1 MAKTNISLIKSI
13 AKLNHILTL
22 DRKDITVIYMFAILA
37 GLVQLSLPL
46 GIQSIIS
53 FVMAGRISTS
63 IIVLIAM
70 VVFGVF
76 INGLLQIR
84 QLQVLEKVKQKLFL
98 RYSLEFG
105 DRLPKLNIEK
115 LDKEYLPEMVNRYF
129 ETISLQKGLDKLLI
143 DLPAATIQ
151 VLLGLILLAFYHPVF
166 IAFGLLLLSIVL
178 VIIRVTSPKGL
189 KTAMLACSYKYGV
202 AGWLQELARTVKS
215 FKYTKGTSLHIQK
228 TDELVSKY
236 LDARTIHFKILLTQ
250 FWSLVSFKVIITA
263 AMLIVGAYLLVNQQ
277 INIGQFIAADIVIIA
292 IIGSIEKLIT
302 NLDSIY
308 EALVS
313 VEKLSM
319 ITEAEK
325 EQSGNLTLPL
335 KNEGVAIEFS
345 NVSFAYSNEIPVL
358 NNINFFIAQGQ
369 ILQLKGVS
377 GAGKSTVLR
386 LLTGAFTGYNGN
398 ILIDGI
404 PLGNYD
410 VQSLR
415 HLTGILLSNQD
426 IFHGTIL
433 QNITMGNDAINIEQ
447 VTRMAKLVGLNTFIE
462 SSKGGY
468 DSILLPVGNKLS
480 NNVRKNILLIRALLG
495 EQRLLLLEDP
505 FDHLEQPF
513 RNNVIKYIKEK
524 KTATVLIASE
534 DEQLSSYCDKVSIL
548 NQNGA
553 IIN

>member
-1 MAKTNISLIKSI
+1 MPDKSISITKSI
-13 AKLNHILTL
+13 AKLNNILLL
-22 DRKDITVIYMFAILA
+22 DRKDIVVIYVFAFLA

-46 GIQSIIS
+46 GIQSIIN
-53 FVMAGRISTS
+53 FVMAGSISTS
-63 IIVLIAM
+63 IVVLIAM

-76 INGLLQIR
+76 INGLLQVR
-84 QLQVLEKVKQKLFL
+84 QLQIIEKVKQKLFV

-105 DRLPKLNIEK
+105 ERLPKLNIEK

-151 VLLGLILLAFYHPVF
+151 VLLGLTLLAFYHPVF
-166 IAFGLLLLSIVL
+166 IAFGLLLLFIVL

-189 KTAMLACSYKYGV
+189 KTAMLASSYKYGV

-236 LDARTIHFKILLTQ
+236 LDSRTKHFKILLTQ
-250 FWSLVSFKVIITA
+250 FWSLVSFKIIITA

-313 VEKLSM
+313 VEKLSV

-325 EQSGNLTLPL
+325 EQSGNMTLPS
-335 KNEGVAIEFS
+335 KNEGVAIQFS

-358 NNINFFIAQGQ
+358 NNINFNIAQGQ
-369 ILQLKGVS
+369 IVHLKGVS

-386 LLTGAFTGYNGN
+386 LLTGAFTAFNGS

-404 PLGNYD
+404 PVANYE

-415 HLTGILLSNQD
+415 HLTGILLGSQD
-426 IFHGTIL
+426 IFHGTLL
-433 QNITMGNDAINIEQ
+433 QNITMGNGAISIEK
-447 VTRMAKLVGLNTFIE
+447 VTGMAKLVGLNTFVE

-468 DSILLPVGNKLS
+468 DAVLLPVGNKLS
-480 NNVRKNILLIRALLG
+480 NNVRRNILLIRALLG

-513 RNNVIKYIKEK
+513 RNNVIQYIKEN

-534 DEQLSSYCDKVSIL
+534 DEQLSSYCDKVLMI
-548 NQNGA
+548 NQNGEM
-553 IIN
+553 IN